1 MRRAQ
6 HWCIAIIWR
15 WCEHVTTLAI
25 TGATGFVGRALVE
38 QALAAGHHVRA
49 LTRSPQPE
57 RDGVSWID
65 GALNRPDSLVQLV
78 TGADAV
84 VHVAGVVNAP
94 DRAGF
99 VAGNVDGTRA
109 MLAASHQGCVR
120 RFVHVSSLSAR
131 EPHLSNYGWSKAEA
145 ETLVEASGLDWS
157 IVRPSGV
164 YGPGDT
170 EMRDLFRAARWGVA
184 LLPPRGKVS
193 LVAVEDLAHLLLTLA
208 TTAIAPAVYEVD
220 DGHVLSHE
228 ALAQAIGRAVGRRRV
243 LALHLPERVLRIG
256 ARIDRAARGT
266 GAKLTADRVG
276 YLVHPDW
283 TARPALR
290 PPSDLWTPQVGLPEG
305 LATTARWY
313 RAHGLL

>member
-1 MRRAQ
+1 MRRAP

-15 WCEHVTTLAI
+15 WCERMTTLAI
-25 TGATGFVGRALVE
+25 TGATGFVGRALVK

-84 VHVAGVVNAP
+84 VHVAGVVNAT

-109 MLAASHQGCVR
+109 MLAAAHQGGVR

-170 EMRDLFRAARWGVA
+170 EMRDLFRAARWGIA
-184 LLPPRGKVS
+184 LLPPPGKAS
-193 LVAVEDLAHLLLTLA
+193 LVAVD

-220 DGHVLSHE
+220 DGHVLTHE

-256 ARIDRAARGT
+256 ARIDKAVRGS

-290 PPSDLWTPQVGLPEG
+290 PPSAVWTPQIALPEG